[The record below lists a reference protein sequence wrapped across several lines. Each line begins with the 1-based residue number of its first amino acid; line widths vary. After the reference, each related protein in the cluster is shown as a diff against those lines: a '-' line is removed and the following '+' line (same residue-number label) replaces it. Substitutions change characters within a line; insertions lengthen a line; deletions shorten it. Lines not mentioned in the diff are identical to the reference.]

1 MIVHRRHVPLVLLA
15 TFALGCNGDGDTPSD
30 DVPRTAL
37 AVEQAG
43 STASTSAVP
52 VSEVV
57 TVYKSASCGCCANW
71 VEHMREAGFEV
82 EARDVPDADLPA
94 IKAEHGVGLS
104 HQSCHTAVV
113 GDYVLEGHVP
123 ADLVRRML
131 EEKPDIAG
139 LAVPGMPRGSPGM
152 EMPDGSKDPY
162 DVIAFTDDG
171 EQSVYASR

>member
-1 MIVHRRHVPLVLLA
+1 MILHRRHAVLALLA
-15 TFALGCNGDGDTPSD
+15 TFALGCNGDGDTPPD

-43 STASTSAVP
+43 QTASTSAVP

-82 EARDVPDADLPA
+82 EARDVPDAELPT
-94 IKAEHGVGLS
+94 IKVEHGVAPG

-113 GDYVLEGHVP
+113 GDYVVEGHVP

-131 EEKPDIAG
+131 EEQPDIAG
-139 LAVPGMPRGSPGM
+139 LAVPNMPVGSPGM
-152 EMPDGSKDPY
+152 EVPDGTTQAY

-171 EQSVYASR
+171 EQHVYASR

>member
-1 MIVHRRHVPLVLLA
+1 MILHRRHAALALLT
-15 TFALGCNGDGDTPSD
+15 TFALGCNGNGEAPPD

-43 STASTSAVP
+43 SASSMSAVP

-71 VEHMREAGFEV
+71 VEHLREAGFKV
-82 EARDVPDADLPA
+82 EARDVPDAELPA
-94 IKAEHGVGLS
+94 IKVEHGVAPG

-113 GDYVLEGHVP
+113 GDYVVEGHVP

-139 LAVPGMPRGSPGM
+139 LAVPGMPLGSPGM
-152 EMPDGSKDPY
+152 EVPDGTTQSY

-171 EQSVYASR
+171 EQRVYASR

>member
-1 MIVHRRHVPLVLLA
+1 MMHRTRLLLPLLMV
-15 TFALGCNGDGDTPSD
+15 FALGCNANDDERV

-43 STASTSAVP
+43 TASSSEALP
-52 VSEVV
+52 VGEVV
-57 TVYKSASCGCCANW
+57 IVYKSASCGCCGNW
-71 VEHMREAGFEV
+71 VEHMREAGFDV
-82 EARDVPDADLPA
+82 EARDVPDAELPA

-123 ADLVRRML
+123 ADLVRRLL
-131 EEKPDIAG
+131 EEKPEIAG

-162 DVIAFTDDG
+162 EVIAFTDDG
-171 EQSVYASR
+171 KQSVYASR

>member
-1 MIVHRRHVPLVLLA
+1 MILHRRHVALVLLA
-15 TFALGCNGDGDTPSD
+15 TFALGCNGDGETPPD
-30 DVPRTAL
+30 DAPRTAL

-43 STASTSAVP
+43 QAASMSAVP

-57 TVYKSASCGCCANW
+57 TVYKSASCGCCADW

-113 GDYVLEGHVP
+113 GDYVVEGHVP

-131 EEKPDIAG
+131 EEQPDIAG
-139 LAVPGMPRGSPGM
+139 LAVPGMPLGSPGM
-152 EMPDGSKDPY
+152 EVPDGTTQAY

-171 EQSVYASR
+171 EQRVYASR

>member
-1 MIVHRRHVPLVLLA
+1 MA
-15 TFALGCNGDGDTPSD
+15 
-30 DVPRTAL
+30 
-37 AVEQAG
+37 
-43 STASTSAVP
+43 
-52 VSEVV
+52 
-57 TVYKSASCGCCANW
+57 
-71 VEHMREAGFEV
+71 
-82 EARDVPDADLPA
+82 
-94 IKAEHGVGLS
+94 LS

-113 GDYVLEGHVP
+113 GDYVVEGHVP

-152 EMPDGSKDPY
+152 EMPDGSKDRY

>member
-1 MIVHRRHVPLVLLA
+1 MILHRHSLPLVLVA
-15 TFALGCNGDGDTPSD
+15 TFVLGCNGDGDTPPD

-43 STASTSAVP
+43 SAASDDAVP

-57 TVYKSASCGCCANW
+57 TVYKSASCGCCASW

-82 EARDVPDADLPA
+82 ETHDVSDAELPA
-94 IKAEHGVGLS
+94 IKAELGVGLS

-113 GDYVLEGHVP
+113 GDYVVEGHVP

-131 EEKPDIAG
+131 EEQPEIAG

-152 EMPDGSKDPY
+152 EMPDGSRDAY

-171 EQSVYASR
+171 EQRVYASR

>member
-1 MIVHRRHVPLVLLA
+1 MTMHRAQLPLPLLLV
-15 TFALGCNGDGDTPSD
+15 FALGCNGNDDGRE

-43 STASTSAVP
+43 TASSSEALP
-52 VSEVV
+52 VSDVI
-57 TVYKSASCGCCANW
+57 TVYKSASCGCCASW

-82 EARDVPDADLPA
+82 VARDVPDAELPG

-131 EEKPDIAG
+131 EEKPEIAG

-162 DVIAFTDDG
+162 EVIAFTDDG

>member
-1 MIVHRRHVPLVLLA
+1 MILHRHHLALVLLA
-15 TFALGCNGDGDTPSD
+15 TFALGCNGDGETPPD

-43 STASTSAVP
+43 TAASGNAVP

-57 TVYKSASCGCCANW
+57 TVYKSASCGCCTNW

-94 IKAEHGVGLS
+94 IKVEHGVAAS

-113 GDYVLEGHVP
+113 GDYVVEGHVP

-131 EEKPDIAG
+131 EEQPDIAG
-139 LAVPGMPRGSPGM
+139 LAVPGMPVGSPGM
-152 EMPDGSKDPY
+152 EVPDGTTQAY

-171 EQSVYASR
+171 EQRVYASR

>member
-1 MIVHRRHVPLVLLA
+1 MSRHPLLLVVLA
-15 TFALGCNGDGDTPSD
+15 AFILGCNGDGDTPPD

-37 AVEQAG
+37 AVEEAG
-43 STASTSAVP
+43 SGESTSALP

-71 VEHMREAGFEV
+71 VEHMREAGFDV
-82 EARDVPDADLPA
+82 EARNVPDGELPV
-94 IKAEHGVGLS
+94 IKAEHGVAPG

-113 GDYVLEGHVP
+113 GDYVVEGHVP
-123 ADLVRRML
+123 ADVVRKML
-131 EEKPDIAG
+131 EEKPEIAG

-152 EMPDGSKDPY
+152 EMPDGSKDAY

-171 EQSVYASR
+171 DQSVYASR

>member
-1 MIVHRRHVPLVLLA
+1 MMLHRRHAALVLLA
-15 TFALGCNGDGDTPSD
+15 TFALGCNGDGDTPPD

-43 STASTSAVP
+43 STESMSAVP
-52 VSEVV
+52 LNEVV
-57 TVYKSASCGCCANW
+57 TVYKSASCGCCASW

-82 EARDVPDADLPA
+82 ETHDVPDADLPD

-113 GDYVLEGHVP
+113 GDYVVEGHVP

-131 EEKPDIAG
+131 EEKPEIAG

-152 EMPDGSKDPY
+152 EMPDGSKDAY

-171 EQSVYASR
+171 EQRVYASR

>member
-1 MIVHRRHVPLVLLA
+1 MIVHRRLVPLVLVA
-15 TFALGCNGDGDTPSD
+15 MVALGCNGDAPPDEA
-30 DVPRTAL
+30 PRTAL

-43 STASTSAVP
+43 SGGSTNAVP

-57 TVYKSASCGCCANW
+57 TVYKSATCTCCSAW

-82 EARDVPDADLPA
+82 ESRDVPDAELPD
-94 IKAEHGVGLS
+94 IKAELGVGVS

-113 GDYVLEGHVP
+113 GDYVVEGHVP

-131 EEKPDIAG
+131 EEEPEVAG

-152 EMPDGSKDPY
+152 EMPDGSKDAY

-171 EQSVYASR
+171 DESVYASR